1 MKCRY
6 VDNAFERARD
16 AYKDRKYLYLFP
28 HTGETYCAV
37 NYDAVNA
44 ELNTFLRLFDV
55 WRADGNHKV
64 SEDGNHQEVWFE
76 VDQEFC
82 QLVKTSRTFRHAI
95 ERLGVRVVFEYPF
108 KKPEDQ
114 LRSYW
119 RGAADAVRYMR
130 EAEELY
136 ARAIFGCEYKDED

>member
-1 MKCRY
+1 MKEEIIDGIPSSSWIESTDDDDLRY
-6 VDNAFERARD
+6 
-16 AYKDRKYLYLFP
+16 
-28 HTGETYCAV
+28 
-37 NYDAVNA
+37 
-44 ELNTFLRLFDV
+44 
-55 WRADGNHKV
+55 KV

-76 VDQEFC
+76 VDKEFC